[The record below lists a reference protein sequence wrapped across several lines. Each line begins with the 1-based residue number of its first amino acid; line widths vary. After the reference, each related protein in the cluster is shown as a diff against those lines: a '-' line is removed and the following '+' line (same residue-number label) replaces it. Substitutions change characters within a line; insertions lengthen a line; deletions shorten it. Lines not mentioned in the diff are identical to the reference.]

1 MDKLAQINVKNINA
15 GQWDRLLKRLP
26 VSPSLIMRALITHA
40 LEMSD
45 DEYRKILNK
54 QAAIEAKEKSNE

>member
-1 MDKLAQINVKNINA
+1 MDKLAQINIKNINA
-15 GQWDRLLKRLP
+15 NQWDRLLKRLP

-45 DEYRKILNK
+45 NEYKNMLNK
-54 QAAIEAKEKSNE
+54 QAAIEVKEKQS